1 MKANHK
7 LLAVAA
13 LSVGL
18 ALGAT
23 FEDIKFDTPILS
35 TDDPL
40 GVNTIVQMGNTIA
53 DTIGKGQLTN
63 DVVFIGNANGDSAAM
78 QATTTSIVFA
88 VDRSMEDLNPS
99 NGEILFSSDKLRF
112 DLELSSIWFGNST
125 LESLLGNSTNGEV
138 NVIAIIKTNNVP
150 LEVVDKTVNIDIPKV
165 IVPTK
170 VSELEND
177 KGYATQSITNG
188 LLRVES
194 DPVFEAW
201 TNTIAKVAT
210 SGSYADLTE
219 KPTKVG
225 EFENDAGYVT
235 DAVTNGLATKAS
247 VDAKADKTDV
257 YTKTEADKKLNDTLD
272 SYKNPALSDAAQA
285 AINGIDNAQDIATI
299 KETLKT
305 FLQKFVIQSPSP

>member
-112 DLELSSIWFGNST
+112 DIDLGSVWFGGNT
-125 LESLLGNSTNGEV
+125 LASLLGNSSNGEV
-138 NVIAIIKTNNVP
+138 NVIETIKTNNVP
-150 LEVVDKTVNIDIPKV
+150 VEVVDKTVNIDIPKV

-170 VSELEND
+170 VSQLTND
-177 KGYATQSITNG
+177 VGYITSRQVKPGSKEGYAADSEMADVAIRANEANSVAWSGITDRPTTLEGYGITNAA
-188 LLRVES
+188 RQ
-194 DPVFEAW
+194 
-201 TNTIAKVAT
+201 T
-210 SGSYADLTE
+210 DLTSLS
-219 KPTKVG
+219 TK
-225 EFENDAGYVT
+225 
-235 DAVTNGLATKAS
+235 
-247 VDAKADKTDV
+247 VDAKADASKV
-257 YTKTEADKKLNDTLD
+257 YTKEQSDEKLT
-272 SYKNPALSDAAQA
+272 
-285 AINGIDNAQDIATI
+285 
-299 KETLKT
+299 
-305 FLQKFVIQSPSP
+305 